1 MLHVKHPNTSFVW
14 AIFILAFS
22 GWNIGVGYFLERR
35 ERNTAEKWPESTTSH
50 IRLHKLL
57 SWLDYTS
64 LGLELCYWCQKLDAQ
79 HHIQLVLCV
88 WHFAI
93 HEQDSYNCFFGDRNR
108 QWGWLLLHLSLHSSI
123 THYTH
128 IQLLFFFAK
137 WTSHCND
144 SNSFARL
151 RCVRKRD
158 QRHSKAE
165 QGEVDRTD
173 DYKYFEL
180 ISSAKAWR

>member
-57 SWLDYTS
+57 KSWLDYTS

-128 IQLLFFFAK
+128 IQLLFFRQMNVALWWFQQLCAIEMREK
-137 WTSHCND
+137 ERPKAQQSR
-144 SNSFARL
+144 ARWSGSDWWL
-151 RCVRKRD
+151 QIFRID
-158 QRHSKAE
+158 Q
-165 QGEVDRTD
+165 
-173 DYKYFEL
+173 
-180 ISSAKAWR
+180 